1 MYPISRLNTVLKQ
14 AWQRKYYQQHWLMS
28 LNEALALLTSQ
39 QYHTIPIIRKNDISK
54 NWDTL
59 IEYGDFT
66 DAVSSSGTTG
76 RPVDLPVHRLQE
88 QIWVDCVSRVFG
100 ELGAV
105 PGDRLL
111 QLLSNNDMFT
121 LGPLVWQAA
130 KKTGVGTFRCSP
142 QRTKRILEV
151 IKYHQP
157 KFVAGNPNIMLNIAE
172 ELGDDFPPPESL
184 PDYAY
189 FGAGV
194 AFDGNNEATPVAKK
208 VMQLW
213 GLKDALN
220 EYGCSELGS
229 VGHECRQHNG
239 FHINDDAV
247 FVELIDPAT
256 GLPVKDGEPGEIVVT
271 SLTVPRGFIAIRY
284 GTGDISAWIDYE
296 PCECGRRTPRIGGII
311 GRVDHQ
317 LKVLGQTVFP
327 DLIFNVVD
335 TMDNINA
342 SLIVKYSDNNDAE
355 QIELWVSPTEDPE
368 KTIESI
374 QKSLEQRLAVY
385 PKIRQIEAAT
395 IKKLQKDKMAES
407 NGVKLPRLIEISNID
422 IYIGLD

>member
-1 MYPISRLNTVLKQ
+1 MYPTSRLNTVLTQ
-14 AWQRKYYQQHWLMS
+14 AWEREYYQQHWLMN
-28 LNEALALLTSQ
+28 LNEALSLLNSQ
-39 QYHTIPIIRKNDISK
+39 QYHAIPIIRKRDISN

-88 QIWVDCVSRVFG
+88 QIWVDCVSRVFN

-151 IKYHQP
+151 IQYHQP

-172 ELGDDFPPPESL
+172 ELGDDFPAPEQL

-194 AFDGNNEATPVAKK
+194 AFDGNNEPTPVAKK

-229 VGHECRQHNG
+229 VGHECRCHNG

-247 FVELIDPAT
+247 FVELIDPSS
-256 GLPVKDGEPGEIVVT
+256 GLPVKEGEPGEIVVT
-271 SLTVPRGFIAIRY
+271 SLTLPRGFIAIRY
-284 GTGDISAWIDYE
+284 GTGDISAWMDYE

-335 TMDNINA
+335 TMDNIEV
-342 SLIVKYSDNNDAE
+342 SLIVKYADDNDAE
-355 QIELWVSPTEDPE
+355 QVELWVAPTENPE

-374 QKSLEQRLAVY
+374 QKSLEQRLAVS
-385 PKIRQIEAAT
+385 PKIRHIDAAT
-395 IKKLQKDKMAES
+395 IKKLQKEKMAEG
-407 NGVKLPRLIEISNID
+407 NGVKLPRLIGINNINA
-422 IYIGLD
+422 YIGLD

>member
-1 MYPISRLNTVLKQ
+1 MYPTSRLNTVLEQ
-14 AWQRKYYQQHWLMS
+14 AWKRKYYQQHWVMN
-28 LNEALALLTSQ
+28 LNEALSLLDAR
-39 QYHTIPIIRKNDISK
+39 QYHALPVIRKRDISD

-88 QIWVDCVSRVFG
+88 QIWVDCVSRVFS

-105 PGDRLL
+105 PGDKLL

-130 KKTGVGTFRCSP
+130 KKTGIGTFRCSP

-157 KFVAGNPNIMLNIAE
+157 KFVAGNPNIMLNIAN
-172 ELGDDFPPPESL
+172 ELGDDFPAPELL

-194 AFDGNNEATPVAKK
+194 SFDGHNEPTPVTKK
-208 VMQLW
+208 VMRLW

-220 EYGCSELGS
+220 EYGCSEVGS
-229 VGHECRQHNG
+229 IGHECRYHNG

-256 GLPVKDGEPGEIVVT
+256 GLPSKTGEPGEIVVT
-271 SLTVPRGFIAIRY
+271 SLTVPRGFIAVRY
-284 GTGDISAWIDYE
+284 GTGDISAWMDYE
-296 PCECGRRTPRIGGII
+296 PCECGRRTPRIGAII
-311 GRVDHQ
+311 GRIDHQ

-327 DLIFNVVD
+327 DLIFNIVD
-335 TMDNINA
+335 TMDTVET
-342 SLIVKYSDNNDAE
+342 SLIVKYSDDNGAE
-355 QIELWVSPTEDPE
+355 QIELWVSPTGDPE

-374 QKSLEQRLAVY
+374 RKSLEQRLAVY
-385 PKIRQIEAAT
+385 PKIRQIAAAT
-395 IKKLQKDKMAES
+395 IKKLQQEKMAES
-407 NGVKLPRLIEISNID
+407 NGVKLPRLIEITNVD
-422 IYIGLD
+422 FWIGLG